1 MKKTLGV
8 LVIVG
13 IFSVAG
19 WIAYR
24 TGWVSRLTKPPR
36 PSEAGTPATS
46 GIPPTETGTP
56 AVPGIQQPE
65 AGAPTA
71 SGSQQPEALP
81 QNKDVAALDAG
92 GHVESFT
99 SQHNDREWAA
109 LGLIDSDPKTAWS
122 SKRGEDLPQE
132 IVLSFFRREPAL
144 ISAVVLN
151 PATPD
156 SNRKLWAK
164 DIEIWTSTTSATE
177 GFSKTAVA
185 ALRPDAIDQRID
197 FTPVEA
203 RYVKVRILS
212 GQAAS
217 QFVELGGVKILE
229 AQRSGYTS
237 LFARHP
243 SLAGMLRSSLQSV
256 AAPTASDVAVP
267 GASIAACDPSTVSTQ
282 PLPARHSSSENV
294 LVVAWSDDNY
304 PPLRLQRRFQD
315 SHDLLGVFDPSI
327 YSRLKF
333 RIVKPREASPSL
345 LADDTDT
352 VVLAQL
358 CDIKTSVSQSF
369 KNALLA
375 WVGQGYKL
383 IVQDAD
389 TCGSSTIPDYG
400 FLPYRFATSNPG
412 AHAAPGDRLLFVEE
426 NTLGNARPADVAFLE
441 LESWLASSKG
451 NHNEIGDS
459 NTIVQYDPHWCG
471 HLFGTNMLKKNGFME
486 AYSHYSRGL
495 IIYDGFDKDQVDS
508 PVYRQLVTRELAQP
522 FDPDSLACSAHLS
535 DFVITTAQQLKKQ
548 PMVSGRT
555 YTYPLTLL
563 SNQGYK
569 GTIKLAMTT
578 TPPDASLTQRFEPE
592 TVELSEISNST
603 LTVTTT
609 ASSPPSLHTLA
620 VRGTDQANKSNALC
634 LLLNE
639 RKTGG
644 LQVVSELQPSK
655 TPSKNLEIILD
666 ASGSMKM
673 PLGKNTR
680 IGTARQV
687 LREVLAK
694 LPNDFNVGLRVYAH
708 RYSSR
713 QKETCTDTEL
723 MLPIQKLNRQQIIS
737 IVDNLRP
744 RGETP
749 LVYSVLQTPADLKAV
764 GGGSVILITDG
775 EETCGGNPVKAA
787 EELKNAGIP
796 LTLNIVGFT
805 LTGKRVQQELSA
817 FAETTGG
824 HYYTA
829 QNGEALARALMIAAT
844 EKFPFVVLDASGKQV
859 AKGEAGDPAE
869 ELPQGEYKVIVT
881 AADQQLAQQVTVGQ
895 GSDII
900 LKVILKGDR
909 FAIGR

>member
-8 LVIVG
+8 LVIVA
-13 IFSVAG
+13 IFSVAS
-19 WIAYR
+19 WVAYR
-24 TGWVSRLTKPPR
+24 AGWVTRLTKTLRIQQPEVGNPAV
-36 PSEAGTPATS
+36 PGVLQSEAGTP
-46 GIPPTETGTP
+46 
-56 AVPGIQQPE
+56 
-65 AGAPTA
+65 TA
-71 SGSQQPEALP
+71 SGRQQPQALP
-81 QNKDVAALDAG
+81 QTIDLAALDAG

-99 SQHNDREWAA
+99 SQHDDSDWAA
-109 LGLIDSDPKTAWS
+109 LGLIDSNPETAWS
-122 SKRGEDLPQE
+122 SKRGTELPQE
-132 IVLSFFRREPAL
+132 IVFSFFRREPAL
-144 ISAVVLN
+144 ISAVVLDA
-151 PATPD
+151 ATPD
-156 SNRKLWAK
+156 SHREPWAK
-164 DIEIWTSTTSATE
+164 DVEIWTSSTSATE
-177 GFSKTAVA
+177 GFSKIAVA
-185 ALRPDAIDQRID
+185 TLRPEAMDQRID
-197 FTPVEA
+197 FAPVEA

-212 GQAAS
+212 SQAAS
-217 QFVELGGVKILE
+217 QYVELGVVKILE
-229 AQRSGYTS
+229 AQRPGYTS
-237 LFARHP
+237 IFARHP

-256 AAPTASDVAVP
+256 AAPPASDAAVP
-267 GASIAACDPSTVSTQ
+267 GASMAACDPSTVNTQ
-282 PLPARHSSSENV
+282 LPARHPSSDNV
-294 LVVAWSDDNY
+294 LVVAWRDDDY
-304 PPLRLQRRFQD
+304 PPVRLQKRFQD
-315 SHDLLGVFDPSI
+315 THDLAGVSDPSI

-333 RIVKPREASPSL
+333 RLVKPREASPSL

-389 TCGSSTIPDYG
+389 TCSNRTPPDYG

-412 AHAAPGDRLLFVEE
+412 ANAAPGDRLLFVEE
-426 NTLGNARPADVAFLE
+426 NTIGNARPGDVALLD
-441 LESWLASSKG
+441 LESWLAGTHG

-486 AYSHYSRGL
+486 AYSHYGRGL
-495 IIYDGFDKDQVDS
+495 IIYDGFDKDQAES
-508 PVYRQLVTRELAQP
+508 AVYRQLVSRELAQP
-522 FDPDSLACSAHLS
+522 FDADNLTCGAHLS

-548 PMVSGRT
+548 PMVPGRT

-569 GTIKLAMTT
+569 GSIKLAMTT

-592 TVELSEISNST
+592 TVELSEISKST
-603 LTVTTT
+603 LMVTTT

-634 LLLNE
+634 LFLNE

-655 TPSKNLEIILD
+655 TRSKNLEIILD

-694 LPNDFNVGLRVYAH
+694 LPDDFNVGLRVYAH

-723 MLPIQKLNRQQIIS
+723 MLPVEKLNRQQILS
-737 IVDNLRP
+737 IVDNLKP

-829 QNGEALARALMIAAT
+829 RSGESLARALTIAAT

-881 AADQQLAQQVTVGQ
+881 AADQQLAQQITVGQ
-895 GSDII
+895 NSDII
-900 LKVILKGDR
+900 VRVILKGDH
-909 FAIGR
+909 FAITR